1 MRIAILHPQTSFV
14 RGGAELHTEAL
25 TRSLREAGHDAEIV
39 TIAGKWYPGAEIV
52 HQMAVWRSFDV
63 SESNGMKIDA
73 VIALKFPAYLAP
85 HDRKI
90 VWLIHQHRSAYELWD
105 HPDYGDLKVQ
115 EEGEQ
120 VRDLIHAGDR
130 VGLGRGQAHLHELQ
144 ERAAA
149 VVERAAD
156 PRRASYHPSPAT
168 TALLGMTPG
177 PYGDYVFYPSRLEVL
192 KRQTLAIEAMQH
204 VRSGVKLVLVG
215 RGPDERALRDQIQ
228 RLGLADK
235 VAMEIGVSDERLH
248 ELFLGARAVY
258 NGPFDEDYG
267 YVTIEGM
274 AAERPVITLRD
285 SGGRWSS

>member
-1 MRIAILHPQTSFV
+1 
-14 RGGAELHTEAL
+14 
-25 TRSLREAGHDAEIV
+25 
-39 TIAGKWYPGAEIV
+39 
-52 HQMAVWRSFDV
+52 
-63 SESNGMKIDA
+63 
-73 VIALKFPAYLAP
+73 
-85 HDRKI
+85 
-90 VWLIHQHRSAYELWD
+90 
-105 HPDYGDLKVQ
+105 
-115 EEGEQ
+115 
-120 VRDLIHAGDR
+120 
-130 VGLGRGQAHLHELQ
+130 
-144 ERAAA
+144 
-149 VVERAAD
+149 
-156 PRRASYHPSPAT
+156 
-168 TALLGMTPG
+168 MTPG
-177 PYGDYVFYPSRLEVL
+177 PYGDYIFYPSRLEVL

-285 SGGRWSS
+285 SGGPLEFVTDGVTGYVAEPDPKAIAETFDRLVADAALAERLGRAGHALVREVVPTWSQVVARLLD